1 VTFAIA
7 SQETDDV
14 RVSVCPSFTTGPS
27 SSGQFTATDMWNEI
41 KKVET
46 FHFHPPIPEL

>member
-1 VTFAIA
+1 MTFAIA
-7 SQETDDV
+7 SLETDDV
-14 RVSVCPSFTTGPS
+14 PVNVCPSFTMGLS